1 MNKIKLSIVSILS
14 ALSLGAVA
22 FSVPKEPVTVSAYQ
36 NNDASTYYNSIDKY
50 DTGDTLTTKLNTL
63 NTAKRRRLIPYNSMP
78 SYFTQTDPGTYSG
91 TVMSF
96 YSGKSARYSGNMN
109 KEHVWPFS
117 RLNTTGERGDTDIEK
132 DMQMIRPTLTS
143 ENANRGNSFFV
154 EGMKDDKEG
163 WDPAMETF
171 GDETYRG
178 DSARIIFYCAIADL
192 DLTLSDATRE
202 GTYLHSMGKLSD
214 LLRWN
219 LEYPV
224 KNREKTRN
232 EAVESL
238 QGHRNPFIDH
248 PEYACKIWG
257 DYNDETRRIC
267 GSQGADGTVTIK
279 HNNIAIEEFDIQV
292 DDSESFT
299 VSYGTSGSRTYNWM
313 FSNIYGVE
321 MLTNVASI
329 VSTNTSTVTIKGD
342 KVGETYLTCKVKTPI
357 PSGGEE
363 TVWKAIKINVLPKVD
378 LVSLQLTAFP
388 EKEDYYVG
396 DLFNPKG
403 LKAVATYSDGS
414 SIDVS
419 DRLVYDDVNMDTIGS
434 KKITASYTYKEVT
447 KSFFFYVEVH
457 KREDPEPTPTP
468 TPSGG
473 GGCGGNIATST
484 ILLSSL
490 SITSTLLIFVAR
502 KKHKKINNNK

>member
-1 MNKIKLSIVSILS
+1 MNKAKLSILSILS
-14 ALSLGAVA
+14 VLALGAVSFA
-22 FSVPKEPVTVSAYQ
+22 APKEPATVSAYQ
-36 NNDASTYYNSIDKY
+36 NNDAATYYSSIDQY
-50 DTGDTLTTKLNTL
+50 DSENTLKTKLNTL
-63 NTAKRRRLIPYNSMP
+63 NSSKRRRLIPYNNMP
-78 SYFTQTDPGTYSG
+78 SYFSQTDPGSSSG
-91 TVMSF
+91 KVMSF
-96 YSGKSARYSGNMN
+96 YSGKSAYYSGNMN

-154 EGMKDDKEG
+154 EGMKDKTNG
-163 WDPAMETF
+163 WDPAMENF

-248 PEYACKIWG
+248 PEYACRIWG
-257 DYNDETRRIC
+257 NFNDETKRIC
-267 GSQGADGTVTIK
+267 GSHGVEGDVTIK
-279 HNNIAIEEFDIQV
+279 YNNTSVEEYDLQV
-292 DDSESFT
+292 DDNASFT
-299 VSYGTSGSRTYNWM
+299 VSYGTSGTRTYEWM
-313 FSNIYGVE
+313 FSNIYGTE
-321 MLTNVASI
+321 MLTDVASI
-329 VSTNTSTVTIKGD
+329 VSSSTTNVTIKGD
-342 KVGETYLTCKVKTPI
+342 KIGETYLKCLVKTNT
-357 PSGGEE
+357 PSGGAEQ
-363 TVWKAIKINVLPKVD
+363 VWKAIRINVMPKVD
-378 LVSLQLTAFP
+378 LVSLQLTSFP

-396 DLFNPKG
+396 DIFNPKG
-403 LKAVATYSDGS
+403 LKVSATFSDGS
-414 SIDVS
+414 TTDVT
-419 DRLVYDDVNMDTIGS
+419 DRLVYDGTNFDTAGS
-434 KKITASYTYKEVT
+434 KQIIASYTYKGVT
-447 KSFFFYVEVH
+447 KSISFYVTV
-457 KREDPEPTPTP
+457 KNREDPTPTP
-468 TPSGG
+468 TPLPTG

-484 ILLSSL
+484 ILLSSI
-490 SITSTLLIFVAR
+490 SISGVLLIFLAR
-502 KKHKKINNNK
+502 KKRKNNK